1 MSDLPPWE
9 PKTLATKKLFKKWV
23 FDRLYE
29 RHHMDAPA
37 TRATLDKF
45 SKEYDR
51 ICALRP
57 EIEALDYND
66 VKPLRE
72 LIQSL
77 LIEKFGSDYPD
88 IKMLIQPPNRGR
100 GKQTP
105 RRGSYS
111 SRSNDA
117 FSVYGAAE
125 EAAKL
130 KNIENAARDVDFI
143 RSLWKNAYGKWKRTS
158 DNGPSAEMLAAE
170 FWNVTLESITNF
182 KKKNNLKD

>member
-9 PKTLATKKLFKKWV
+9 PKTIATKKLFKKWV
-23 FDRLYE
+23 FDRLHE
-29 RHHMDAPA
+29 RHHVEAPA
-37 TRATLDKF
+37 TTATLDKF
-45 SKEYDR
+45 SEEYDR

-66 VKPLRE
+66 VNPLRE
-72 LIQSL
+72 LVQSL

-105 RRGSYS
+105 RRGSFS
-111 SRSNDA
+111 GRGDDSFSR
-117 FSVYGAAE
+117 YGAAE
-125 EAAKL
+125 EAARL
-130 KNIENAARDVDFI
+130 TNVEHAAKDVDFI
-143 RSLWKNAYGKWKRTS
+143 RSLWKKAYGKWKREQ

-170 FWNVTLESITNF
+170 FWNVSVEAVINF
-182 KKKNNLKD
+182 KNKNNLSR